1 MAEWWTAHFL
11 KQRDGIWM
19 ARIDELRLMTKV
31 ARMYYDMR
39 LKQTQIAEQ
48 LDISQATIS
57 RLLKRALDEQIV
69 RINVSIPTGIHSD
82 IESELERIFGLKEA
96 IVVDGVLDDEQI
108 LKDIGAAAAFYLEQ
122 TIKPYEIIGLS
133 SWSKTL
139 MAMVDAMN
147 PLPQQA
153 GTQVVQILG
162 GVGSPTVERHAV
174 HLVRRMAV
182 LVQGEP
188 NFLGA
193 PGVVGSAE
201 MRQLYVQDQFV
212 AEVLSKFSKITL
224 GLVGIG
230 SVDPS
235 DMLASSGNIF
245 SAQELNELRQMGA
258 VGDICLRYFD
268 ANGSPIQSALNER
281 VIGMDLDQ
289 LRRVKRCVGVAGGK
303 RKVAPIRGALR
314 GKLINVLITDVNT
327 ANELIEAEPPQ

>member
-1 MAEWWTAHFL
+1 MS
-11 KQRDGIWM
+11 
-19 ARIDELRLMTKV
+19 RIDELRLMTKV
-31 ARMYYDMR
+31 ARMYYGMR

-82 IESELERIFGLKEA
+82 IESELERLYGLKEA

-108 LKDIGAAAAFYLEQ
+108 LKDIGAAAAYYLEQ
-122 TIKPYEIIGLS
+122 TIKPHEVIGLS

-147 PLPQQA
+147 PLPQQD

-162 GVGSPTVERHAV
+162 GVGSPTVESHAV
-174 HLVRRMAV
+174 HLVRRLAI

-188 NFLGA
+188 YFLGA

-201 MRQLYVQDQFV
+201 MKQLYVQDQFV
-212 AEVLSKFSKITL
+212 AEALEKFSKITL

-230 SVDPS
+230 SVDPV
-235 DMLASSGNIF
+235 
-245 SAQELNELRQMGA
+245 RH
-258 VGDICLRYFD
+258 
-268 ANGSPIQSALNER
+268 
-281 VIGMDLDQ
+281 
-289 LRRVKRCVGVAGGK
+289 AG
-303 RKVAPIRGALR
+303 
-314 GKLINVLITDVNT
+314 
-327 ANELIEAEPPQ
+327 EQW

>member
-1 MAEWWTAHFL
+1 
-11 KQRDGIWM
+11 
-19 ARIDELRLMTKV
+19 MTKV
-31 ARMYYDMR
+31 ARMYYGMR
-39 LKQTQIAEQ
+39 LKQTQIAGQ

-82 IESELERIFGLKEA
+82 IESELERIYGLKEA
-96 IVVDGVLDDEQI
+96 IVVDCVLDDEQV
-108 LKDIGAAAAFYLEQ
+108 LKDIGAAAAYYLEQ
-122 TIKPYEIIGLS
+122 TVKPHEVIGLS

-147 PLPQQA
+147 PLPQQD

-174 HLVRRMAV
+174 HLVRRLAV
-182 LVQGEP
+182 LVQGEAF
-188 NFLGA
+188 FLGA

-201 MRQLYVQDQFV
+201 MKQLYVQDQFV
-212 AEVLSKFSKITL
+212 AQALEKFPKITL

-245 SAQELNELRQMGA
+245 STQELDELRRLGA
-258 VGDICLRYFD
+258 VGDVCLRYFD
-268 ANGSPIQSALNER
+268 ADGSPIQSVFNDR
-281 VIGMDLDQ
+281 VIGMDLEQ
-289 LRRVKRCVGVAGGK
+289 LKKIKRCVGVAGGK
-303 RKVAPIRGALR
+303 RKIAAIRGAIR
-314 GKLINVLITDVNT
+314 GKYINVLITDVNT
-327 ANELIEAEPPQ
+327 AHALIEWADRS